1 MFNRRNL
8 LLLILLVTMFVC
20 LVLTFLVYRNTPKIA
35 FVRSAVIIENYLGMK
50 EAKAAYD
57 QKAKE
62 WNKNIDTLQARYIQS
77 DNFLKNNRNR
87 LNRSEI
93 TRLEKELSKRGNDYK
108 RYTDEIEKISKE
120 ENEKLTQ
127 GAFNQI
133 NSFIEK
139 YSKENNIDIVI
150 GVTLSGNVLYGADK
164 MDITDKILEGL
175 NKSCR

>member
-1 MFNRRNL
+1 
-8 LLLILLVTMFVC
+8 
-20 LVLTFLVYRNTPKIA
+20 
-35 FVRSAVIIENYLGMK
+35 
-50 EAKAAYD
+50 
-57 QKAKE
+57 
-62 WNKNIDTLQARYIQS
+62 
-77 DNFLKNNRNR
+77 
-87 LNRSEI
+87 NRSEI

-175 NKSCR
+175 NKSYR